1 MKRVSWPAA
10 VLLLLALV
18 APLAGCSVTPTGV
31 RAAGQAPGGVA
42 PGPTLYFVDAHEHLQ
57 PQVRLTG
64 QLGTVA
70 EALSVLLSGG
80 PPSETGLHTEI
91 ADVGVTQVVAT
102 VRPGVLELI
111 VPLSV
116 SEVSALGIEQ
126 IVCTALGVHVQGG
139 GSTSTEVQLRFTQ
152 PTAQSDALRTCPLT
166 AG

>member
-10 VLLLLALV
+10 VLLLLAL
-18 APLAGCSVTPTGV
+18 LAGCSVTPTGV

-42 PGPTLYFVDAHEHLQ
+42 PGPTLYYVDAGEHLH

-70 EALSVLLSGG
+70 EALSALLSG
-80 PPSETGLHTEI
+80 PPGVPGETGLHTEI
-91 ADVGVTQVVAT
+91 ANAGVTQVVVT
-102 VRPGVLELI
+102 VKPGVLELI

-116 SEVSALGIEQ
+116 NDVSALGIEQ

-139 GSTSTEVQLRFTQ
+139 GSTSAKVQLEFTQ
-152 PTAQSDALRTCPLT
+152 PTAQSDQLRTCPLI